1 MCKLFCK
8 FYSICKYT
16 HLYCS
21 FLCTNVLLCINKDF
35 EIKPI
40 TLKAV
45 RGSALHLAVLHM
57 KWIILSRRRRSRY
70 YREKTQRT
78 RWLSAVF
85 NWFFLSTEQ
94 HAVCPSLLKTKDLSN
109 KPFFCIRTCMH
120 AFVNKM
126 HWQQMNLWMIEWMDV
141 SIDGWM
147 IAWMFKWMLG
157 WHIKCFT
164 WNN

>member
-21 FLCTNVLLCINKDF
+21 FLCINVLLCINKDF

-45 RGSALHLAVLHM
+45 CGSALHLAVLHM
-57 KWIILSRRRRSRY
+57 KWIILRRRRRSRY

-94 HAVCPSLLKTKDLSN
+94 HAGRPSLLKTKDLSN
-109 KPFFCIRTCMH
+109 KPFF
-120 AFVNKM
+120 AFARVCKHLWIKCTDNK
-126 HWQQMNLWMIEWMDV
+126 WICEWLN
-141 SIDGWM
+141 GWM
-147 IAWMFKWMLG
+147 
-157 WHIKCFT
+157 CR
-164 WNN
+164 